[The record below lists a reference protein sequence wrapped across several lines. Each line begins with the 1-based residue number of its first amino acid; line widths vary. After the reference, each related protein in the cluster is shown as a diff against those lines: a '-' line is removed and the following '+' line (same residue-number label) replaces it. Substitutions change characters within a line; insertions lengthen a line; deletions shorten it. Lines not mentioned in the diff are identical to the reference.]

1 MRPPLPIIRRALVLL
16 AGIALAAC
24 ADGGDPAQ
32 RLLQPDAPRA
42 DISGGWHKVAGSM
55 PQFRVSAVIDEN
67 GGSLGY
73 GGYSL
78 LVPAKAVSAPTQ
90 FVFEST
96 GEGYLEVRLS
106 ATRVGSAQ
114 LNDVGAAGFTV
125 PVVLSE
131 QADAAG
137 GLPAWN
143 RLVIAWDRPD
153 GTLEPVPSAI
163 NPATK
168 VITGRLSHFS
178 QYVVA
183 SD

>member
-1 MRPPLPIIRRALVLL
+1 MRLPLPPFRHSLVLL
-16 AGIALAAC
+16 ASVALTAC
-24 ADGGDPAQ
+24 ADGADPAQ
-32 RLLQPDAPRA
+32 RLLQPGAPSA
-42 DISGGWHKVAGSM
+42 DVSGGWHKVAGSM

-67 GGSLGY
+67 GGSLGVA
-73 GGYSL
+73 GYSL
-78 LVPAKAVSAPTQ
+78 TVPAKAVSGPTE

-96 GEGYLEVRLS
+96 VDGFLEVRLT
-106 ATRVGSAQ
+106 ATRVGSRL

-131 QADAAG
+131 QAEAAG

-143 RLVIAWDRPD
+143 RMVIAWDRPD

-163 NPATK
+163 NPSTK
-168 VITGRLSHFS
+168 IITGRLSHFS